1 MKTIKV
7 KDLIE
12 VLQGY
17 NQESEVFLSSDEEGN
32 GYSTIDKDMS
42 FEQMENGRVL
52 LIYPYAEGIEYDDL
66 VEEYGEVIIK

>member
-17 NQESEVFLSSDEEGN
+17 NQESEVFLSSDEGGN

-66 VEEYGEVIIK
+66 VEKYGE

>member
-1 MKTIKV
+1 METIKV

-52 LIYPYAEGIEYDDL
+52 LIYPYTEGIDHDDL
-66 VEEYGEVIIK
+66 IYSYENK

>member
-1 MKTIKV
+1 MLKTIKV

-52 LIYPYAEGIEYDDL
+52 LIYPYAEGIDYDELEDNYNQRS
-66 VEEYGEVIIK
+66 E